1 MNIVQL
7 NTVNLGGDIVVKK
20 SEGGSSGGGKYY
32 LIDGQKMIDAVG
44 VIAGVTDTLD
54 KRSATFTL
62 LEMIARSTAYILYV
76 YRGTLR
82 SMPGLLD
89 AGDTPSEDFRQ
100 TELTGVKFEQGDSDT
115 KSYEEEWS
123 IFGVDP
129 TSFLTPCT
137 KEEFYALTTE

>member
-20 SEGGSSGGGKYY
+20 SEGGSSGGWRYY